1 MNFKIKFPFLQFF
14 INFLIIFIFFLSFSV
29 LFFWQIIDTQFNSY
43 KKSIITEQE
52 KDIYFIENLIK
63 NKITQVNNDIKYISQ
78 LTTNSDLNKF
88 INSNE
93 YYTYQNNSNKN
104 FIIFSKEDISIYF
117 DLEKFFKELSIY
129 FDKSSST
136 IYFLNKKGTF
146 INNNIY
152 NFNTQF
158 KDEQKK
164 ISSYDKLQF
173 ETSNGIFSSKKIEN
187 LDISTDDTF
196 NTIYL
201 VSRYSSNYLTN
212 TLNSFIF
219 DKINIYKYVF
229 IFILF
234 LSLIISYY
242 ISKSR
247 KLYHELEKNSVYD
260 ALTGLYNRQ
269 GGIDIFELN
278 RKLLKRSKDYMTLF
292 FVNIKDLKS
301 INENYGHSEGDL
313 VLAATGKI
321 LLESIRDSDIAFR
334 IGGDEFIIALSRC
347 REPQAR
353 IVYQRIKSK
362 LENFN
367 TKNKKDY
374 ILEYYMSSV
383 ELSPYSLDEL
393 DDLIKKASAFNDN

>member
-158 KDEQKK
+158 KDEWKK

-260 ALTGLYNRQ
+260 ALTGVYNRQ
-269 GGIDIFELN
+269 GGMDIFELN

-313 VLAATGKI
+313 VLATTGKI
-321 LLESIRDSDIAFR
+321 LLESIRNSDIAFR